1 MNRRHILQAVVV
13 ALLLCP
19 SFLFAY
25 AGDSPCKVPERF
37 SKERPDPEGV
47 PTRVEIGLFIND
59 ITGIS
64 NKEQTFTADLGLLLR
79 WKDSRLSGGSGGV
92 SFVLCKLKPD
102 QVWNPGVVFL
112 NARDIKR
119 TFGSIKVVPDGT
131 VTYLQRF
138 YGEFSVPFELR
149 RFPFDTELLWIVAGS
164 IDYDVR
170 EVKFVVD
177 QDWTGRRDRFTTPD
191 WEFQPATTE
200 IELIKSPLDGVQ
212 RSRFRYEI
220 AAHRHPD
227 FYIWKL
233 IVPLMLIVFMSWAVF
248 WIDPKQ
254 IGPRISLSLISMLNI
269 IAYNFAM
276 STFIPRIPYLTLADK
291 YIMGCLIIVFLALVE
306 GITSSA
312 LSTKDNDALAK
323 RLDRI
328 SRWAFPAGFLLLI
341 GFTFGT

>member
-1 MNRRHILQAVVV
+1 MH
-13 ALLLCP
+13 
-19 SFLFAY
+19 
-25 AGDSPCKVPERF
+25 VP
-37 SKERPDPEGV
+37 
-47 PTRVEIGLFIND
+47 
-59 ITGIS
+59 
-64 NKEQTFTADLGLLLR
+64 
-79 WKDSRLSGGSGGV
+79 
-92 SFVLCKLKPD
+92 
-102 QVWNPGVVFL
+102 
-112 NARDIKR
+112 
-119 TFGSIKVVPDGT
+119 
-131 VTYLQRF
+131 
-138 YGEFSVPFELR
+138 
-149 RFPFDTELLWIVAGS
+149 
-164 IDYDVR
+164 
-170 EVKFVVD
+170 
-177 QDWTGRRDRFTTPD
+177 
-191 WEFQPATTE
+191 
-200 IELIKSPLDGVQ
+200 
-212 RSRFRYEI
+212 
-220 AAHRHPD
+220 
-227 FYIWKL
+227 IWKL